1 MKIRNDDMANFR
13 DLLVYH
19 KSYEAALKIYRIVAQ
34 YLPPD
39 EMYGLASQIK
49 RAATSI
55 PMNIAEGYTK
65 NIGDKELLRFISMAI
80 GSCAEVK
87 VLLDFLR
94 DLGYISDNLHDEM
107 MSMYDEIGKM
117 LNGFRKSVTANI

>member
-1 MKIRNDDMANFR
+1 MANFR

-39 EMYGLASQIK
+39 EMYGLASQMK

-94 DLGYISDNLHDEM
+94 DLGYISDNLHDEI
-107 MSMYDEIGKM
+107 MSIYDEIGKM